1 MATEN
6 DKLRARIA
14 RLEEQH
20 ASYHSLLIRITNHE
34 IALRAAVMALIYHV
48 PQGALSAD
56 FSMFL
61 DQCLSQ
67 IPPKM
72 QMPEAWENIVCAVE
86 HDRKPGQV
94 L

>member
-1 MATEN
+1 MTTEN
-6 DKLRARIA
+6 DDLHARIA

-20 ASYHSLLIRITNHE
+20 ASYHSLLKKLTNRE
-34 IALRAAVMALIYHV
+34 LVLRSAVLALIYHV

-61 DQCLSQ
+61 DQVVSEV
-67 IPPKM
+67 PPPLQSPDLWK
-72 QMPEAWENIVCAVE
+72 EVISAIE
-86 HDRKPGQV
+86 HDRKPDQA